1 MGLII
6 QVYRNADD
14 SYDCSNNGVSKR
26 FSRLCVTNVEGSDEP
41 SKDCPPVK
49 LVENP
54 YNTVAIVP
62 DELSD
67 KATTFG
73 GNYGG
78 TSDGRFCNAIKKI
91 TGTEFHG
98 AVAIHDREYW

>member
-49 LVENP
+49 LSL
-54 YNTVAIVP
+54 IQ
-62 DELSD
+62 
-67 KATTFG
+67 
-73 GNYGG
+73 
-78 TSDGRFCNAIKKI
+78 I
-91 TGTEFHG
+91 
-98 AVAIHDREYW
+98 